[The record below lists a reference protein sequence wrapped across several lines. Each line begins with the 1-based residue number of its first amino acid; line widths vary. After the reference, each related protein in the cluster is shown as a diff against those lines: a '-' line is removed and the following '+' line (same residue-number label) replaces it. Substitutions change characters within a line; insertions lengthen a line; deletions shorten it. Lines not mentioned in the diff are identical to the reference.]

1 MMDFRRGIFTEN
13 RQVKR
18 FYRKTNSNGAAI
30 IFLLPTNMC
39 TYGSPAG
46 QEG

>member
-1 MMDFRRGIFTEN
+1 MKDFRPGILTEN
-13 RQVKR
+13 RQA
-18 FYRKTNSNGAAI
+18 KTFDGKTKGNGAAI
-30 IFLLPTNMC
+30 IFLLPTNLC